1 MDTTLIII
9 IAVAVVV
16 VIALIVFLFAGGG
29 DKNPDAANN
38 TTKTGRKSGVT
49 TAIEEDEDTSK
60 RFSEA
65 LSNESIS
72 NAMDKEAD
80 EILTKYTSGTG
91 EGINEVEKLLEGD
104 PNNVDLLDWLAFMYY
119 SNANIDKAIETYK
132 RALSIKSDNENQHYY
147 LANSYYK
154 KGMMSEAKKEWSEVI
169 RLNPNSKIAKNAQER
184 IDYLVSQG
192 K

>member
-9 IAVAVVV
+9 IAVAVVI
-16 VIALIVFLFAGGG
+16 VIALIAFLFAGGG
-29 DKNPDAANN
+29 DKNLD
-38 TTKTGRKSGVT
+38 TSTSTSKTGRNSGVS
-49 TAIEEDEDTSK
+49 TAIQADEDTSK

-65 LSNESIS
+65 LSNASIS
-72 NAMDKEAD
+72 NDMAKEAD

-119 SNANIDKAIETYK
+119 SNNNVDKAIETYK

-147 LANSYYK
+147 LANSYFK
-154 KGMMSEAKKEWSEVI
+154 KNMMAEAKKEWSEVI
-169 RLNPNSKIAKNAQER
+169 RLNPSSKISKNAQER
-184 IDYLVSQG
+184 IDYLNSQG

>member
-1 MDTTLIII
+1 MDTTVIII
-9 IAVAVVV
+9 IVVAVIA
-16 VIALIVFLFAGGG
+16 VIALIAFLFAGNGE
-29 DKNPDAANN
+29 KTPDAAQGQS
-38 TTKTGRKSGVT
+38 TGKSGIKNAVS
-49 TAIEEDEDTSK
+49 DEDTTK

-65 LSNESIS
+65 LSNDSLS

-91 EGINEVEKLLEGD
+91 EGISEVEKLLEGD

-119 SNANIDKAIETYK
+119 SNNNIDKAIETYK

-147 LANSYYK
+147 LANSYFK
-154 KGMMSEAKKEWSEVI
+154 KNMMSEAKKEWSEVI
-169 RLNPNSKIAKNAQER
+169 RLNPSSKIAKNAQER
-184 IDYLVSQG
+184 IDYLNSQG